1 MDKKISIIEDMK
13 KLGLSEYEV
22 KAYLN
27 LLEEYPVNGY
37 VLSKNSGIPRS
48 RIYEVLDNLKNKQIV
63 FEQVENDITQ
73 YYPLEP
79 KLLIGKLKNNFDDIL
94 NNVDEYTKKVY
105 YEQQNDN
112 KLIVIKGRDKIIDFV
127 NTLISQ
133 ANKRIAVSIWEE
145 EINDMRAML
154 DAAIKRGV
162 TVKGIYFG
170 KNNSYKDIVSHRR
183 IERYLSEKSERY
195 MIVIIDG
202 IQVVS
207 GIISRGEDSQVTWT
221 KDAGFVDMSE
231 DYIAHDLMV
240 NLYSKKLDEDQREE
254 FEAYSDKVRK
264 DYYGFSDEEFNNF
277 KI

>member
-48 RIYEVLDNLKNKQIV
+48 RIYEVLDSLKNKQIV
-63 FEQVENDITQ
+63 FEQVEDNTTQ

-94 NNVDEYTKKVY
+94 NNVDKYTKKVY
-105 YEQQNDN
+105 YEQQKDN
-112 KLIVIKGRDKIIDFV
+112 KLLVIKGRDKIIDFV
-127 NTLISQ
+127 STLISQ

-162 TVKGIYFG
+162 NVKGIYFG

-195 MIVIIDG
+195 MIVIIDR

-221 KDAGFVDMSE
+221 KDTGFVDMSE

-240 NLYSKKLDEDQREE
+240 NLYSKKLNEDQREE
-254 FEAYSDKVRK
+254 FEAYLDKVRK
-264 DYYGFSDEEFNNF
+264 DYYGFSDEEFNSF

>member
-1 MDKKISIIEDMK
+1 
-13 KLGLSEYEV
+13 EYEV

-63 FEQVENDITQ
+63 FEQVENDTTQ

>member
-63 FEQVENDITQ
+63 FEQVDNNTTQ

-133 ANKRIAVSIWEE
+133 ADKRIAVSIWEE
-145 EINDMRAML
+145 EINDIRAML
-154 DAAIKRGV
+154 DDAIKRGV
-162 TVKGIYFG
+162 TLKGIYFG

-240 NLYSKKLDEDQREE
+240 NLYSEKLDDDQREE
-254 FEAYSDKVRK
+254 FEAYSDEVRK
-264 DYYGFSDEEFNNF
+264 DYYGFTDEEFNNF

>member
-63 FEQVENDITQ
+63 FEQVENDTTQ

-231 DYIAHDLMV
+231 DYIAHDVMV